1 MEGSGWI
8 LVVEFASSPSA
19 YAHFSLISCYPSK
32 CAKFVLWIWP
42 VLRGSSD
49 LQSQPCGLTLYLKC
63 QASILMSECLVFGM
77 TQLILF
83 YDMCALVCLCEHAR
97 ACWFMRL
104 FGRVCACTCKCLW
117 CSADLWPRPH
127 SLVSGIG
134 SSITGDAGFMGYREW
149 LEDSFYHFWHH
160 ILLSFFKIILQ

>member
-19 YAHFSLISCYPSK
+19 YAHVIHLN
-32 CAKFVLWIWP
+32 VLN
-42 VLRGSSD
+42 LFCEFDLSSGGSSD

-63 QASILMSECLVFGM
+63 QASILMSECLVFGL
-77 TQLILF
+77 TQLILI